1 MAEPLS
7 PRSPHYHTK
16 LDVVSLAE
24 GTYIIGRSRSADFFI
39 NDRSASRRHARVV
52 VGAED
57 TVLEDLGSKNGTL
70 VNGVRLTGARRLN
83 VGDRITIGSQH
94 FTLSR
99 ETSHEEETSG
109 RSLTVEE
116 ADWGPSSDQ
125 TERTLDLLDVLL
137 NEQVRGQEQA
147 KALAHLVV
155 TSVDEVLDTVGATRP
170 ALTPRQAYRLGRLIG
185 AIGVQAYSPAILS
198 WQANAR
204 RRLDSLLQRGSYSA
218 A

>member
-1 MAEPLS
+1 MPEPPSLRP
-7 PRSPHYHTK
+7 PRNDTK
-16 LDVVSLAE
+16 LRSVSLGE

-39 NDRSASRRHARVV
+39 NDHSASRRHARVV
-52 VGAED
+52 IGVDE
-57 TVLEDLGSKNGTL
+57 THLEDLGSKNGTL
-70 VNGVRLTGARRLN
+70 VNGVRLTGSRRLN
-83 VGDRITIGSQH
+83 VGDRVTIGNQH
-94 FTLSR
+94 FTLSP
-99 ETSHEEETSG
+99 EASHEHDAGS
-109 RSLTVEE
+109 RRLVVEDAE
-116 ADWGPSSDQ
+116 WGPTSDQ

-170 ALTPRQAYRLGRLIG
+170 ALTQRQAYRVGRLIG
-185 AIGVQAYSPAILS
+185 AIGIQAYSPAILA

-204 RRLDSLLQRGSYSA
+204 RRLDTLLQRGSYSA